1 MKKPLIAITQ
11 NFNETEFTYG
21 IAKTY
26 VESVKKAGG
35 IPVLLTFI
43 DDKDLDQ
50 LVKRFDGFIFTG
62 GPDMEP
68 NYFGEQPVPAL
79 GTITPSRDHF
89 EVQLAKAVLKS
100 GKPILGICRGCQ
112 VMNVVCGG
120 TLIQDLPS
128 QYKVDNLIKHVQSAP
143 RWHASHAVEL
153 VPGTKLAECFP
164 GETTI
169 RVNSYHH
176 QAIKDLAPN
185 WVVSAKAPDGVIE
198 AAEATDYPYLMAI
211 QWHPETFFDYTNFD
225 AVFKKFIKVCK

>member
-79 GTITPSRDHF
+79 GTITPSRDYF

-100 GKPILGICRGCQ
+100 GKPILGICRGHQ
-112 VMNVVCGG
+112 LFNLLLGG
-120 TLIQDLPS
+120 SLMQDLPAALLPFHDPQAADAAGDLRHS
-128 QYKVDNLIKHVQSAP
+128 IACAEGSF
-143 RWHASHAVEL
+143 
-153 VPGTKLAECFP
+153 LA
-164 GETTI
+164 
-169 RVNSYHH
+169 RVYGRLTLCNSSHH
-176 QAIKDLAPN
+176 QALTAVGRGMRVTA
-185 WVVSAKAPDGVIE
+185 WTESGLIE
-198 AAEATDYPYLMAI
+198 ASEHESLPILTL
-211 QWHPETFFDYTNFD
+211 QFHPERMEEGGPVFDWLL
-225 AVFKKFIKVCK
+225 AACRAPS